1 MFFPLPF
8 MVFGIGSLFLLM
20 MSMTADVCDLDEL
33 ENGMPRKESTFGA
46 IYWWMVKLGQGL
58 ALVAGGYILK
68 VVGFDQNAATQS
80 LETMNN
86 LRLADIIVP
95 AVTALLAIYVMKD
108 YSLSEERII
117 EIKRELENRRGQL

>member
-1 MFFPLPF
+1 
-8 MVFGIGSLFLLM
+8 
-20 MSMTADVCDLDEL
+20 
-33 ENGMPRKESTFGA
+33 
-46 IYWWMVKLGQGL
+46 
-58 ALVAGGYILK
+58 
-68 VVGFDQNAATQS
+68 
-80 LETMNN
+80 MNN